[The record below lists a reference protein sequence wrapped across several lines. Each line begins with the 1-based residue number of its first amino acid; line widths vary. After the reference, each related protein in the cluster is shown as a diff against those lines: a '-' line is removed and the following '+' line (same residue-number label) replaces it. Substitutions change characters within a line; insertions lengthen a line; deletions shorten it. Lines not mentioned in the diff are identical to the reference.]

1 MLGGF
6 ILEENFA
13 RHKRKES
20 QEGGGREK
28 KYGRIEILRE
38 KIRVILR

>member
-20 QEGGGREK
+20 QEEK
-28 KYGRIEILRE
+28 LNLSWMDPE
-38 KIRVILR
+38 RVSED